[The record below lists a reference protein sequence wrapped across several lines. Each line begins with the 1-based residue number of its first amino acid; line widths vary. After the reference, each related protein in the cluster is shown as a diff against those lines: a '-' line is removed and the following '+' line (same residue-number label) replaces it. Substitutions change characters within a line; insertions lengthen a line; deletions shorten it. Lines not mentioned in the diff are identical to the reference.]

1 MQPAAQSQSPHRS
14 SSVSSDDGDIDSS
27 IVVVSHAAA
36 DTQPV
41 DAPVSNTPVDTPP
54 VPDSPISEVKNLM
67 AASKQ
72 HNQALCRTIESLNK
86 DNAALQLEVAQVRED
101 AISAAAAAAADRAL
115 LHTEISV
122 LQQRIQHLSDS
133 AQPLNPERASA
144 QLPVANEKQTG
155 ASRVLKRLQ
164 QMEPLLLSL
173 LLLLLAVVL
182 VPALQHQHHSS
193 IIASLNQDKA
203 ALQLEVEQTALVHQ
217 SSSAVL
223 AAERAEL
230 QADLLKAREL
240 NSQLSDKVGVL
251 EGRLQLL
258 ASQEPAVTQ
267 LVRSTT

>member
-14 SSVSSDDGDIDSS
+14 SSVSSDDGDIDNS

-115 LHTEISV
+115 LRTEISV

-173 LLLLLAVVL
+173 LLLLAV

>member
-155 ASRVLKRLQ
+155 ASRVLKRLL

-173 LLLLLAVVL
+173 LLLLAV

>member
-72 HNQALCRTIESLNK
+72 HNQALCRTIESLNQDK
-86 DNAALQLEVAQVRED
+86 SALQLEVAQARED
-101 AISAAAAAAADRAL
+101 AIL

-144 QLPVANEKQTG
+144 QLPVATEKQTG

>member
-1 MQPAAQSQSPHRS
+1 MQPAAQSQTPHRS
-14 SSVSSDDGDIDSS
+14 NSVSSDDGDIDSS
-27 IVVVSHAAA
+27 IVVVSHAPA
-36 DTQPV
+36 DTQPI

-54 VPDSPISEVKNLM
+54 VPDSPISEVKNLL
-67 AASKQ
+67 AALKQ
-72 HNQALCRTIESLNK
+72 HNQALCRTIESLNQDK
-86 DNAALQLEVAQVRED
+86 AALQLEVAQARED
-101 AISAAAAAAADRAL
+101 AISAAAAAAA
-115 LHTEISV
+115 EISV

-144 QLPVANEKQTG
+144 QLPVANEKQTV
-155 ASRVLKRLQ
+155 ASRLLKRLL
-164 QMEPLLLSL
+164 QMDPLLLSL
-173 LLLLLAVVL
+173 LLLLLAV

-203 ALQLEVEQTALVHQ
+203 ALQLEVEQAALVHQ

-267 LVRSTT
+267 LVRSTA